1 MDLEQL
7 IKRLDWL
14 EEERRK
20 DKLLIA
26 TLQERIADLEE
37 GYPRSLQQLTALEG
51 ELARLSANL
60 SRFDQIETSIAQV
73 RVELTR
79 MIQDLEKQRAE
90 RDREADR
97 IRLADLEALNKAI
110 AEVRKSLEVIPEL
123 RKGLQARIEEE
134 GRLSR
139 MVDALEQRIEQYQ
152 RTDEEFRRQQKLL
165 EDNQRQDAKRVIDLQ
180 GEVAAIRKRLDEQR
194 GKMDVIGDV
203 QRKLEAKINELI
215 AAENERKQSQI
226 AFMDKQNML
235 AFERERTWQEWQTRF
250 EEMEAT
256 AANLD
261 AQIQTLEATH
271 RAIKHAQEAFEDIT
285 ARFERRINEIT
296 EMQRLVE
303 DRFRQEWASFKADD
317 QKRWANYLLVQEE
330 QNRDLIRQINQL
342 NERLTTLE
350 DLVQELQ
357 DSLSLFTE
365 EAHKRLQKLLAFSRD
380 LLETYEQLLAQNP

>member
-20 DKLLIA
+20 DKVLIA

-37 GYPRSLQQLTALEG
+37 GQPRLLQQLTMLEG
-51 ELARLSANL
+51 ELARLGASL
-60 SRFDQIETSIAQV
+60 TRFDQIETAIAQV

-90 RDREADR
+90 RDREVDR
-97 IRLADLEALNKAI
+97 MRLADLETLNKAI
-110 AEVRKSLEVIPEL
+110 AEVRRGLDAIPEL
-123 RKGLQARIEEE
+123 RKNLQARIEEE
-134 GRLSR
+134 NRLSR
-139 MVDALEQRIEQYQ
+139 LLDALEQQVGQYQ
-152 RTDEEFRRQQKLL
+152 RAEEEFRRQQKLL
-165 EDNQRQDAKRVIDLQ
+165 EENQRQDTKRVIDLQ
-180 GEVAAIRKRLDEQR
+180 GEVAAMRKRLDEQR
-194 GKMDVIGDV
+194 GKMDVIGDA
-203 QRKLEAKINELI
+203 QRKLEARIAELL

-235 AFERERTWQEWQTRF
+235 ALERERIWKEWQSRF
-250 EEMEAT
+250 EEIEAT

-261 AQIQTLEATH
+261 TQIQSLEATH
-271 RAIKHAQEAFEDIT
+271 RSLKRAQEAFEEIT

-317 QKRWANYLLVQEE
+317 QKRWTNYLLVQEE
-330 QNRDLIRQINQL
+330 QNRDLSRQINQL
-342 NERLTTLE
+342 GERLTTIE
-350 DLVQELQ
+350 DLSQEMQ
-357 DSLSLFTE
+357 DSIVILRE
-365 EAHKRLQKLLAFSRD
+365 ETHKRLQKLLAFSRE
-380 LLETYEQLLAQNP
+380 LLETYEQLQGKIP

>member
-1 MDLEQL
+1 M
-7 IKRLDWL
+7 
-14 EEERRK
+14 
-20 DKLLIA
+20 
-26 TLQERIADLEE
+26 
-37 GYPRSLQQLTALEG
+37 
-51 ELARLSANL
+51 
-60 SRFDQIETSIAQV
+60 
-73 RVELTR
+73 
-79 MIQDLEKQRAE
+79 
-90 RDREADR
+90 
-97 IRLADLEALNKAI
+97 
-110 AEVRKSLEVIPEL
+110 

-139 MVDALEQRIEQYQ
+139 LIDALEQRIEQYQ